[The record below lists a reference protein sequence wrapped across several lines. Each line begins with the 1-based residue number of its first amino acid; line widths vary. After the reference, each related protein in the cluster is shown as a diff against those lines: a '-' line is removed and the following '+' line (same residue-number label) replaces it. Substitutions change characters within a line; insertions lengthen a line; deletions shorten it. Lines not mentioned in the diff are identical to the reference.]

1 MAYDTLIA
9 ALEDASNKDDAMVKG
24 TQHRPV
30 ASWFSTNEG
39 ADTFGGI
46 LHLCQ
51 WKEHQTS
58 RSEQPKRLSIL
69 VEVSEAIRR
78 TGRTCVLE
86 KSTVRVT
93 YYRLSANQPVF
104 VLGMHFDY
112 TPGQMMHPVF
122 HMQTTNEQPVLNED
136 AVRELG
142 FTFPRTDCQAVSLRN
157 VRIPTCDMT
166 LPSVLLCLAANHLSP
181 TSFTEF
187 LDKVRAHLK
196 ILPRPELGRLMESI
210 LADNT
215 HLCSS
220 HWFEHMA

>member
-24 TQHRPV
+24 TAHRPV
-30 ASWFSTNEG
+30 ASWFGTSDG
-39 ADTFGGI
+39 VDTFGGI

-58 RSEQPKRLSIL
+58 LSERPKRLSIL
-69 VEVSEAIRR
+69 VEVSETIRR
-78 TGRTCVLE
+78 SGRTCVLE

-93 YYRLSANQPVF
+93 YYRLSANHTRF

-112 TPGQMMHPVF
+112 TPGQTMHPVF

-136 AVRELG
+136 TVRDLG
-142 FTFPRTDCQAVSLRN
+142 FTSPISDSQAVSLRD

-181 TSFTEF
+181 ASFTEF
-187 LDKVRAHLK
+187 LGKVRAHLR

-210 LADNT
+210 LADST

-220 HWFEHMA
+220 HWFAHMA